1 MYKLVLIILIIFS
14 VCFAQDDQNEIEVFL
29 IDSYVT
35 TKTPPKFILS
45 FFTSDSCKSKIMID
59 GKYEIEVASKLTDEH
74 KLELDISEYS
84 FSGQII
90 SYDILVSKDQDYKI
104 ADKIELPL
112 NFDIKE
118 VQEMNYSLFNMCCIG
133 GAIFGMPYPTYINV
147 DGKDYF
153 AVTKEIAFLTF
164 SGSDFNYPNGYI
176 GAEYA
181 HIFGDAE
188 VKNILRIGYKQIFT
202 LPLAE
207 YISPG
212 ISGFTDFNG
221 NNGISTEI
229 SVGFVKVSS
238 IFTLYGRYRYNFVPV
253 KNGLD
258 FQEFTIGLYSSFFSI
273 NL

>member
-1 MYKLVLIILIIFS
+1 MLKFFTILILLLTF
-14 VCFAQDDQNEIEVFL
+14 CFAQNEPEELEVFL
-29 IDSYVT
+29 IDSYIT

-45 FFTSDSCKSKIMID
+45 FFTSDSCKAKIKLD
-59 GKYEIEVASKLTDEH
+59 EKYEIEVSTALTDEH
-74 KLELDISEYS
+74 RLELDVSDYS

-90 SYDILVSKDQDYKI
+90 FYEILVTRGNSYKV

-118 VQEMNYSLFNMCCIG
+118 VQEMNYSLFKMCCIG
-133 GAIFGMPYPTYINV
+133 GAVFGMPYPTYFNI

-164 SGSDFNYPNGYI
+164 SGSDFNYPDGYI

-181 HIFGDAE
+181 HIFRSE
-188 VKNILRIGYKQIFT
+188 NVKNILRIGYKQIFT
-202 LPLAE
+202 IPYLE
-207 YISPG
+207 FISPG
-212 ISGFTDFNG
+212 ISGFTDFSGHNG
-221 NNGISTEI
+221 LSPEI
-229 SVGFVKVSS
+229 SIGFMKISS

-258 FQEFTIGLYSSFFSI
+258 FNEITIGLYSSFFSI